1 MKERLWKSGD
11 RVTVW
16 SKQYSRTALDG
27 RVEIYTVERV
37 RVKSPSRQQLRIRNI
52 GGNVGIMTVV
62 PRDSHSIAPQTTYYV
77 MSQSF
82 HGGPDARGDMLGG
95 FCSGR
100 MYEVFSKTYQRNM
113 KILRATGFKLAK
125 GG

>member
-1 MKERLWKSGD
+1 MGEQIWKSGD

-16 SKQYSRTALDG
+16 SKQYSRTDLDG
-27 RVEIYTVERV
+27 RVETYTVQRV
-37 RVKSPSRQQLRIRNI
+37 RVKSPNRQQLRIRNS
-52 GGNVGIMTVV
+52 VGITRMVVV
-62 PRDSHSIAPQTTYYV
+62 PRDTHSIAPQTAYYV

-82 HGGPDARGDMLGG
+82 HGGPDAKGDMLGG

-100 MYEVFSKTYQRNM
+100 EYDVFTETYQKNM
-113 KILRATGFKLAK
+113 KSLRAAGFKLMK